1 MYVLLQL
8 PDLSDN
14 NGQGRQT
21 NGSSKVVNIA
31 GSEKRDTQN
40 YGRWYRQ
47 SCMLLLWRPTEN
59 YVKVGLRLV
68 LNAQGV
74 LRYWGWILIHIM
86 KTHLE
91 LSNL

>member
-21 NGSSKVVNIA
+21 NGASKVVNIA
-31 GSEKRDTQN
+31 GSEKKNTQN
-40 YGRWYRQ
+40 YGRCYRQ
-47 SCMLLLWRPTEN
+47 ICTLLLWRLIEN
-59 YVKVGLRLV
+59 YVKVGLQLV
-68 LNAQGV
+68 LKAQGV
-74 LRYWGWILIHIM
+74 LMYWGWILIHIR
-86 KTHLE
+86 KARLE